1 MKKGPAVEA
10 KEPAPPES
18 EGTKRL
24 HRKERDA
31 VRAAGSYR
39 QEVEEL
45 VAGEVMGEGSV
56 AAALGDDEEAAEPAS
71 RKRPGQ

>member
-1 MKKGPAVEA
+1 MKAPAVEA

-18 EGTKRL
+18 KGTKRL
-24 HRKERDA
+24 RRNERDA

-39 QEVEEL
+39 LEVDEF
-45 VAGEVMGEGSV
+45 VAGEAMGEGSV
-56 AAALGDDEEAAEPAS
+56 AAALDENVETGEPAS